1 MGEGLW
7 VSAQP
12 RRAYLGALTGSL
24 ELSRP
29 PKQGTPL
36 VILIF
41 PPRRNRLLALSHAAE
56 IWIQNLLK
64 CQPPKFEAAGCSA

>member
-29 PKQGTPL
+29 PKQGTPPCNPHL
-36 VILIF
+36 PTQKESPF
-41 PPRRNRLLALSHAAE
+41 SA
-56 IWIQNLLK
+56 
-64 CQPPKFEAAGCSA
+64 QPPS